1 MTKEQ
6 MEKHG
11 EVILWFIN
19 NSERGVWYKENLT
32 NRWFITHQPKFD
44 VDRKYIKNDE
54 YADFRMAMDA
64 GKTIQYYVD
73 GFIGWVDTTNFNNP
87 VEGAENYRIKSIRAP
102 KNYINY
108 DKIEKLSNNSKEDD
122 FNRKILKLS
131 EKIGKLSQVSLN
143 FTDIDISCKNDK
155 KPVLKESCEVLITV
169 IDIINSLDTTSNEV
183 KDTLEKILD
192 NYL

>member
-19 NSERGVWYKENLT
+19 NHDRGVWYKGNLT

-44 VDRKYIKNDE
+44 VDRKYVKNDE
-54 YADFRMAMDA
+54 YADFRMAMEE

-87 VEGAENYRIKSIRAP
+87 VEGPENYRIKSTRAP

-108 DKIEKLSNNSKEDD
+108 DKIEKLSNNSKEED

-131 EKIGKLSQVSLN
+131 EKMGKLSQVSLN
-143 FTDIDISCKNDK
+143 FTNISRETDK
-155 KPVLKESCEVLITV
+155 RFVLKESCEVLITV

-183 KDTLEKILD
+183 ENTIGKILD